1 MPVQVLKVKKAR
13 TFPVGA
19 DGVEGEADSK
29 QRMVSGAKRCGDV
42 DKPSYQHTNKNGGLS
57 WGGNEVFR
65 ESFKE
70 RVILS
75 WAL

>member
-1 MPVQVLKVKKAR
+1 MKKAR
-13 TFPVGA
+13 TFPLGA
-19 DGVEGEADSK
+19 DGLEGEADSK
-29 QRMVSGAKRCGDV
+29 QRMVSGCAKHCGDV
-42 DKPSYQHTNKNGGLS
+42 DKPLYQHRNKNGGLP